1 MGVCCAPLFMFGEVL
16 VCIFDWAQVTSEQ
29 CCNPKPLAALRL
41 NEVHTRVRK
50 SMSVLD
56 GLID

>member
-41 NEVHTRVRK
+41 HTRVRK

>member
-1 MGVCCAPLFMFGEVL
+1 MFGEVL